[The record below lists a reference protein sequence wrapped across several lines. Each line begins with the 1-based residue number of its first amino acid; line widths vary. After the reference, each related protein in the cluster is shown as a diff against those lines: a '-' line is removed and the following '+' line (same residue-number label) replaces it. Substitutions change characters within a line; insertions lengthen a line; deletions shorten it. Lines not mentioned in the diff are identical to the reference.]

1 MKSTARLSA
10 VAFVLVTMAFSTRA
24 FATSTASTLSNPLLI
39 NLNNIYNLGNS
50 GGAIFFNP
58 TTQTLSMTSTIT
70 SILSGGQS
78 YTGNFGTITFT
89 TGALISGSIYGYA
102 QFGAGT
108 YAITTNGTDG
118 LPDGVLFSGTFSRA
132 DWHEIGHSNEYYFSA
147 VGFGGNIHETT
158 VLVAGTTQF
167 NVLQGNTVIPEPSTW
182 ALLGTG
188 ILFVIGSASHARF
201 RARSAISAT

>member
-10 VAFVLVTMAFSTRA
+10 VAFLLVTMAFSTPA

-50 GGAIFFNP
+50 GGAIIFNP

-70 SILSGGQS
+70 SIQSGGQG
-78 YTGNFGTITFT
+78 YTGDFGTITFT
-89 TGALISGSIYGYA
+89 TGALVSGSVYGFA
-102 QFGAGT
+102 EFGSGT
-108 YAITTNGTDG
+108 YTITTNGTDG
-118 LPDGVLFSGTFSRA
+118 LPDGVLFSGTFTRA
-132 DWHEIGHSNEYYFSA
+132 LWHEIGHSDEYYFSTR
-147 VGFGGNIHETT
+147 GFNIHETT

-188 ILFVIGSASHARF
+188 IVFVMCGALHARF
-201 RARSAISAT
+201 QRRTARSAS

>member
-1 MKSTARLSA
+1 MKSTGRLFA
-10 VAFVLVTMAFSTRA
+10 VAFLLVTMAFSTPA

-50 GGAIFFNP
+50 GGAIIFNP

-70 SILSGGQS
+70 SIQSGGQG
-78 YTGNFGTITFT
+78 YTGDFGTITFT
-89 TGALISGSIYGYA
+89 TGALVSGSVYGFA
-102 QFGAGT
+102 EFGSGT
-108 YAITTNGTDG
+108 YTITTNGTDG
-118 LPDGVLFSGTFSRA
+118 LPDGVLFSGTFTRA
-132 DWHEIGHSNEYYFSA
+132 LWHEIGHSDEYYFSTR
-147 VGFGGNIHETT
+147 GFNIHETT

-188 ILFVIGSASHARF
+188 IVFVMCGALHARF
-201 RARSAISAT
+201 QRRTARSAS